1 MKPKKEAVDQ
11 YRQMVQDLLE
21 NDKDIIREHLREN
34 CPKFDEAHFDGCM
47 EYLQETVLELLGGR
61 ESARKGKLS
70 GAVHA
75 DVVFKICRDYF
86 DDELW
91 KIEQESDKER
101 KAAVSEAIDAAK
113 SDEAAD
119 TTPSENPAP
128 AAPVNPRASV
138 SGKNKPE
145 KPKENKKL
153 LRMINACGGDRVY
166 PSFF

>member
-11 YRQMVQDLLE
+11 YRQMAQAIPE

-34 CPKFDEAHFDGCM
+34 CSKFDEAHFDGCM

-91 KIEQESDKER
+91 KAKQESNKER
-101 KAAVSEAIDAAK
+101 EAKVAEAIDAAK
-113 SDEAAD
+113 SDEASD

-128 AAPVNPRASV
+128 AASVKPRESV
-138 SGKNKPE
+138 SGKKKPE

-153 LRMINACGGDRVY
+153 LRMINVCGGDRVY